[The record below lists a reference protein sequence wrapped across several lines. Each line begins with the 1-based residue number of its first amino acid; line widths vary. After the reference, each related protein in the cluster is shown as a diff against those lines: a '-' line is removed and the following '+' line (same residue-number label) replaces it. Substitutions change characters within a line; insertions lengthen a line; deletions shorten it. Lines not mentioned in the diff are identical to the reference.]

1 MLFKETNHATVA
13 QSILKSVGNF
23 NIKYED
29 IYTFASDNVAYMKK
43 CFSEILKPLF
53 KNCRHVTCVAHIL
66 ALIGECWR
74 NNLKDLDSFIGM
86 IKQIF
91 SKSAARRRRWLNH
104 LRNNDVENPILPPSP
119 VITRWN
125 TWFKAAIYHSKHI
138 QYYQS
143 FVANERLFEDDT
155 PTLEA
160 LDLLLERCVNFK
172 DQVRDLLKLN

>member
-13 QSILKSVGNF
+13 LSILKSVGNF

-91 SKSAARRRRWLNH
+91 LNLQH
-104 LRNNDVENPILPPSP
+104 VD
-119 VITRWN
+119 
-125 TWFKAAIYHSKHI
+125 
-138 QYYQS
+138 
-143 FVANERLFEDDT
+143 EDG
-155 PTLEA
+155 
-160 LDLLLERCVNFK
+160 
-172 DQVRDLLKLN
+172 